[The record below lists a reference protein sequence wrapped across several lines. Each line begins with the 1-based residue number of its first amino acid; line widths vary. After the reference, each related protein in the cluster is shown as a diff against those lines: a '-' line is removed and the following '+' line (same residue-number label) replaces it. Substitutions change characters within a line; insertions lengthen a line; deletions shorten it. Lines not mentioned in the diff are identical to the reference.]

1 MFLTAG
7 FVHLNGREGPN
18 ADGLSYNT
26 RFWLHHFFN
35 DEGWQLNLPTNYNKM
50 DERERERERERF
62 SPAYK
67 FSVKCCFHVFLILL
81 LPDTHKEEKWKVL
94 QDNKRCHTMITS
106 KNAKRRKD
114 ASIVGL

>member
-50 DERERERERERF
+50 DERERERGFLRPINLVSNAVFMCF
-62 SPAYK
+62 SSY
-67 FSVKCCFHVFLILL
+67 FYQTLI
-81 LPDTHKEEKWKVL
+81 
-94 QDNKRCHTMITS
+94 
-106 KNAKRRKD
+106 RRKNGRCSKTTRD
-114 ASIVGL
+114 VIL